1 MNSILLPSLLY
12 ASFAASNNRFRHKIV
27 RCMNSIQLN
36 IRCKTLL
43 HNYCRRSYNPHTVS
57 SHHNYRLYILLCTR
71 CISLRAFLRDIL
83 HTSFHSPPRTGR
95 YSRSHTLLCLFLC
108 TKVPDFP
115 PPHST
120 MQSVLS
126 PSREYFLALIELPS
140 SQWYRQNWS
149 FRSSLFR
156 ETRMIVWRRLS
167 LPFLCCYSFFW
178 STWSDE

>member
-12 ASFAASNNRFRHKIV
+12 ASFAPFCISAIADIRQLAIIASATKIV

-43 HNYCRRSYNPHTVS
+43 HKYYRRSYNRHTVS

-95 YSRSHTLLCLFLC
+95 YSRSHTLLCLLLC

-115 PPHST
+115 PSHST

-140 SQWYRQNWS
+140 SQ
-149 FRSSLFR
+149 
-156 ETRMIVWRRLS
+156 
-167 LPFLCCYSFFW
+167 
-178 STWSDE
+178 